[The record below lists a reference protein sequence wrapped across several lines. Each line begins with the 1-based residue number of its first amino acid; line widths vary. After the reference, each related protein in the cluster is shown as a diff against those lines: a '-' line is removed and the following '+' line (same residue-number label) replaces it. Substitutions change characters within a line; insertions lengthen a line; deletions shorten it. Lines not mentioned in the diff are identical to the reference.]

1 MEQKTMHFEF
11 KEMNEEEGTFTGYGA
26 VFDNR
31 DLGNDVIHFGA
42 FTKSIQEHGKDIKIC
57 YQHDFHNPIGKI
69 LEMKEDEHGLWIRGK
84 IVPTEGSSGGKSVL
98 MLMRSGVLDAL
109 SIGYDTVKSKFE
121 GVIRHLLELKLY
133 EISIVTLGMNPAAV
147 VTGVKEKDGVK
158 MLFKNVTPYQNFS
171 LADAAHAWDAAAAV
185 ARIQEWAGGKDN
197 MDWAKYGKAFFW
209 FDGENKE
216 KLGSY
221 KLPYAD
227 VVDGNLN
234 AVPAAIHAVAG
245 VLQGARGGADISED
259 EQTAIKGQVEKYYKK
274 MDETVPWAAKKDLRG
289 ALMAEAAEGQLWQF
303 WRALEGVIEGILTD
317 ETLDDKLTA
326 IGENLD
332 QFKQVIL
339 EWYARA
345 LQAGVSLSFGKST
358 TEPDETK
365 VGRTISAANR
375 NLIQK
380 CHDLN
385 KECHVALK
393 ALLDAT
399 EPGTPTPID
408 DGAAKDKGA
417 EELTPEVKQLVE
429 EMQLEA
435 QFYTNRRD
443 G

>member
-1 MEQKTMHFEF
+1 MERRFFDLEIKSVDL
-11 KEMNEEEGTFTGYGA
+11 EEGTFEGYGA
-26 VFDNR
+26 VF
-31 DLGNDVIHFGA
+31 GNVDYGMDVIENGA
-42 FTKSIQEHGKDIKIC
+42 FTKTLQESGQDVVVC
-57 YQHDFHNPIGKI
+57 WQHDFREPIGRPI
-69 LEMKEDEHGLWIRGK
+69 ELRQDAHGLYIKAMISKTQRG
-84 IVPTEGSSGGKSVL
+84 
-98 MLMRSGVLDAL
+98 LDAL
-109 SIGYDTVKSKFE
+109 TLLRDHVIRGLSVGYDTIKSKYE
-121 GVIRHLLELKLY
+121 GSIRHLLEIKLY
-133 EISIVTLGMNPAAV
+133 EVSVCTLGMNPAAV

-158 MLFKNVTPYQNFS
+158 MLFKNVTPYQNLS
-171 LADAAHAWDAAAAV
+171 LADAAHTWDAAAAV

-274 MDETVPWAAKKDLRG
+274 MGEEVPWAAKKDFRRT
-289 ALMAEAAEGQLWQF
+289 LMVETAEGQLWQCY
-303 WRALEGVIEGILTD
+303 RALEEVIDSILKD

-345 LQAGVSLSFGKST
+345 LQAGMMFGKST
-358 TEPDETK
+358 TEPDESK

-399 EPGTPTPID
+399 EPGTPTPD
-408 DGAAKDKGA
+408 DEGAAKDKGA
-417 EELTPEVKQLVE
+417 EDLTPEVKQLVE
-429 EMQLEA
+429 EMQFEA
-435 QFYTNRRD
+435 QFYTNTNRRD
-443 G
+443 N